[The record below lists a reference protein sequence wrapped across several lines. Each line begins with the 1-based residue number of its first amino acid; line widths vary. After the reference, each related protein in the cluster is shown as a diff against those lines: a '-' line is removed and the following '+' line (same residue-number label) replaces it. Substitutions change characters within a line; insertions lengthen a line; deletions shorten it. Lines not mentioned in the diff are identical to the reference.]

1 MLFELGR
8 GRIMNKE
15 EARMIEIIRGMSK
28 TDFHSRVIKGIAKD
42 RAFGA
47 LVTFGADSL
56 DETERTKIGV
66 ALSKIDPVF
75 TKSISN
81 DVLDE
86 IATIVAHRSVKLL

>member
-1 MLFELGR
+1 
-8 GRIMNKE
+8 MNKE
-15 EARMIEIIRGMSK
+15 GARMIEIIREMPRSE
-28 TDFHSRVIKGIAKD
+28 FHNKIVGGIAKD

-47 LVTFGADSL
+47 LVSFGANSL
-56 DETERTKIGV
+56 DNAERNKIDM

-75 TKSISN
+75 TGDVSN